1 MDTLKRKMK
10 GVNKV
15 YNIYTEGEAE
25 SEGLPFLHWK
35 LAKEGDYAITD
46 DGYVGLCIGR
56 KNYTDKN
63 GRVKT
68 FVRLCHGANW
78 AGNTNRIEYMVNKA
92 FGSYSQSNP
101 KSWQQRESRRT
112 RTKNLISAYVGQ
124 ALSSKGFN
132 YDVLG
137 NIYRPD
143 QQNPSVT
150 VKRVLKQEFIRNM
163 IEKKLKEIMEE
174 KGISKSSVV
183 DTLLEAIDIAR
194 QKQDVTNMLKT
205 CDYFMELLEMK
216 PSRRII
222 TDTLQLDVSSSIA
235 DAIELEEKS
244 LLMQRK
250 EEISES
256 KETSQP

>member
-1 MDTLKRKMK
+1 MDTLKRKAN

-15 YNIYTEGEAE
+15 FNIYTEEEAE
-25 SEGLPFLHWK
+25 SEGLPYLHWK
-35 LAKEGDYAITD
+35 EAKEGDYAATD

-56 KNYTDKN
+56 KDYTDKN

-78 AGNTNRIEYMVNKA
+78 AGNTNRIEYMVNKT
-92 FGSYSQSNP
+92 FGSYSQANP
-101 KSWQQRESRRT
+101 KSWQDREARRT
-112 RTKNLISAYVGQ
+112 RTKNLVNAYVGQ
-124 ALSSKGFN
+124 ALSSEGFD
-132 YDVLG
+132 YKQLG

-143 QQNPSVT
+143 QQEPSLT
-150 VKRVLKQEFIRNM
+150 VKRVLKQEFIRDM

-183 DTLLEAIDIAR
+183 DTMLEAIEIAR
-194 QKQDVTNMLKT
+194 HKQDVTNMLKA

-216 PSRRII
+216 PSKRIT

-235 DAIELEEKS
+235 DAIESEEKS

-250 EEISES
+250 EEVNES
-256 KETSQP
+256 KESSKP

>member
-1 MDTLKRKMK
+1 MDTLKRKVK

-15 YNIYTEGEAE
+15 YNIYTQEEAE
-25 SEGLPFLHWK
+25 SEGLPYLHWK
-35 LAKEGDYAITD
+35 QAKEGDYANTD
-46 DGYVGLCIGR
+46 DGFIGLCIGR

-112 RTKNLISAYVGQ
+112 RTKNLINAYVGQ

-132 YDVLG
+132 YDLLG
-137 NIYRPD
+137 KIYRPD

-150 VKRVLKQEFIRNM
+150 VKRVLKQEFIRDM

-183 DTLLEAIDIAR
+183 DTLLEAVDIAR
-194 QKQDVTNMLKT
+194 HKQDVTNMLKA

-216 PSRRII
+216 PSKRIV

-244 LLMQRK
+244 LLMRRK
-250 EEISES
+250 EEVNES
-256 KETSQP
+256 KEADQP

>member
-1 MDTLKRKMK
+1 MDTLKRRIK

-15 YNIYTEGEAE
+15 YNIYTEEEAE
-25 SEGLPFLHWK
+25 SEGLPYLHWK
-35 LAKEGDYAITD
+35 QAKEGDYANTD
-46 DGYVGLCIGR
+46 DGHVGLCIGR
-56 KNYTDKN
+56 KDYTDKN

-78 AGNTNRIEYMVNKA
+78 AGNTNRIEYMVNKT
-92 FGSYSQSNP
+92 FGSYSQANP
-101 KSWQQRESRRT
+101 KSWQDREARRT
-112 RTKNLISAYVGQ
+112 RTKNLVSAYVGQ
-124 ALSSKGFN
+124 ALSSQGFDYN
-132 YDVLG
+132 QLG

-143 QQNPSVT
+143 QQQPSVT
-150 VKRVLKQEFIRNM
+150 VKRVLKQEFIRDM

-183 DTLLEAIDIAR
+183 DTMLEAIEIAR
-194 QKQDVTNMLKT
+194 HKQDVTNMLKA

-216 PSRRII
+216 PSKKII

-235 DAIELEEKS
+235 DAIESEEKS

-250 EEISES
+250 EEVSEP
-256 KETSQP
+256 KESSQP